1 MAIVCKQCRRP
12 KGHGHKMDCG
22 SSYSR
27 RNEVWVDNVSGFVV
41 AQSGDFLDQV
51 LNGSSDT
58 GSSSSYDSGSSS
70 SSDSGSF

>member
-1 MAIVCKQCRRP
+1 MATVCRQCRRP
-12 KGHGHKMDCG
+12 KGHGHKMDCS

-41 AQSGDFLDQV
+41 SQSGDFLDQS
-51 LNGSSDT
+51 LNGPDT
-58 GSSSSYDSGSSS
+58 SSYDSGSSS

>member
-1 MAIVCKQCRRP
+1 MAVVCKQCRRP

-41 AQSGDFLDQV
+41 AQSGDFLDQA
-51 LNGSSDT
+51 LNGPDT
-58 GSSSSYDSGSSS
+58 SSYDSGSSS
-70 SSDSGSF
+70 CGSGGGE